1 MSNKILLERRKS
13 VLKYSNKIVKN
24 IKSPSNENDYRQ
36 VYKKLNKNANKNDEL
51 DIAAVKTKD
60 GIKGHALLH
69 QKNNRSKD
77 DKQHIGY
84 EFISDKELNKYI
96 KK

>member
-1 MSNKILLERRKS
+1 MP
-13 VLKYSNKIVKN
+13 KYSNKIVKN

-69 QKNNRSKD
+69 QKHNRSKD
-77 DKQHIGY
+77 INN
-84 EFISDKELNKYI
+84 ISDTNLSQTKN
-96 KK
+96 